1 MRVRSCIEHQGIK
14 NYAKKEICILQLL
27 IPTSKHYLRFTKV
40 QWKKFNYQFTLS
52 QTKAQFQLKKLSEVY
67 GRGLMKTGV
76 KLNVTPRKVVRFDAT
91 YRLVWD
97 FQRMPSRLL
106 SL

>member
-1 MRVRSCIEHQGIK
+1 
-14 NYAKKEICILQLL
+14 
-27 IPTSKHYLRFTKV
+27 
-40 QWKKFNYQFTLS
+40 
-52 QTKAQFQLKKLSEVY
+52 
-67 GRGLMKTGV
+67 MKTGV

-106 SL
+106 SLYILPGLVLFLWEGKQQQTYIFSEVFCSTQSHFSHAAIRSIPKVTACLFCNEVLF